1 MQKIAIVTDS
11 TSDLENEQLKEYG
24 ISVLPL
30 KIIYTDREFTDRVDI
45 TPEEVYRNLEKE
57 VPKTSLPSPSD
68 AFQLFEHLKN
78 TGFTHVLCIHISS
91 GLSGTIQMVR
101 NAAAEFNGIVIK
113 VLDSKSLSMGL
124 GFPVLEAAKEVSK
137 GSSFDEVVNRAE
149 EVIDRVQTFFVVG
162 TLEYLK
168 RGGRIGYVSASLGEI
183 LQVKPIISINDEGK
197 YYTHEKTRG
206 RKKSLNRMLEIIRQA
221 AEGRTVKIAVF
232 HGDAQQEAD
241 FLIAQLKTLDNV
253 EEIVTGQIGP
263 VMVVHTGPGL
273 VGVVIY

>member
-11 TSDLENEQLKEYG
+11 TCDLEPQQLKDYR
-24 ISVLPL
+24 IHVLPL
-30 KIIYTDREFTDRVDI
+30 KVIYRDCEFTDRVDI
-45 TPEEVYRNLEKE
+45 TPEEVYQSLEKE

-68 AFQLFEHLKN
+68 TYQLFRHLKDS
-78 TGFTHVLCIHISS
+78 GFTHILCIHISS
-91 GLSGTIQMVR
+91 GLSGTMQMVR
-101 NAAAEFNGIVIK
+101 NVAGEFSDLVIE

-124 GFPVLEAAKEVSK
+124 GFPVLETAREVSK
-137 GSSFDEVVNRAE
+137 GSTFEQVVNRAT
-149 EVIDRVQTFFVVG
+149 EVINRIQTFFVVG

-197 YYTHEKTRG
+197 YYTYEKTRG
-206 RKKSLNRMLEIIRQA
+206 RKKSLNRMFEIIRQA

-232 HGDAQQEAD
+232 HGDARQEAD
-241 FLIAQLKTLDNV
+241 FLIDKLRALDNV
-253 EEIVTGQIGP
+253 SEIVTGQIGP